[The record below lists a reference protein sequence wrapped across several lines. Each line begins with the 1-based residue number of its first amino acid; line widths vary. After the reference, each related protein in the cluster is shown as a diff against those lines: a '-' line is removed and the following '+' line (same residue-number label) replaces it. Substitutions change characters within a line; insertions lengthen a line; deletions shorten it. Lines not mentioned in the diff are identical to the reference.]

1 MSPPWWE
8 AVKCDCRLHLFAE
21 QRWGA
26 RVGALEGSPPGDPVV
41 LLGDVSAHMDNDSET
56 WRGVV
61 RRNGLLDLN
70 LSGVELL
77 VFCGNH
83 SVSITNTVS
92 EPKGVL

>member
-1 MSPPWWE
+1 M
-8 AVKCDCRLHLFAE
+8 
-21 QRWGA
+21 
-26 RVGALEGSPPGDPVV
+26 LEGSPPGDPVV

-70 LSGVELL
+70 PSGVELL